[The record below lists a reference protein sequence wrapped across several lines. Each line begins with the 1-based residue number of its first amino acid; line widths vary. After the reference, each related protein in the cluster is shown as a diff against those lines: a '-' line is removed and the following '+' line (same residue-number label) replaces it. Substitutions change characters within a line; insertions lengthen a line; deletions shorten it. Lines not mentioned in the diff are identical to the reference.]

1 MLFEIRCGACGK
13 SGASPCPDC
22 LGELR
27 RCSYVPV
34 PAGYQ
39 ACDALLEFDGPARN
53 LVARIKYR
61 NQRAALGWLA
71 SAMAELVDPAEPDV
85 VTWAPTSVERRR
97 RRGFDHAELLARRV
111 AHHLGVP
118 IRSLLSPSR
127 GPAVTGL
134 RAAER
139 AAVAAF
145 EPTRRLDGRTVLV
158 VDDVLTTGST
168 LIAAGRALRRA
179 GAGPLFGLAA
189 AHTL

>member
-1 MLFEIRCGACGK
+1 MLFQIRCGACGR

-22 LGELR
+22 LRDLR

-34 PAGYQ
+34 PAGYRTCQ
-39 ACDALLEFDGPARN
+39 ALLEFDGPARD

-71 SAMAELVDPAEPDV
+71 SAMAELVDPNEPDV
-85 VTWAPTSVERRR
+85 VTWTPTTVERRR

-118 IRSLLSPSR
+118 TRALLRPRR
-127 GPAVTGL
+127 GPAATGL

-139 AAVAAF
+139 AAVASF
-145 EPTRRLDGRTVLV
+145 EPTRRLDDRTVLV

-179 GAGPLFGLAA
+179 GAGSLLGLAA